1 MKLKTL
7 AKLTLTVLA
16 AAALCLAVSAKEPV
30 SVGKPV
36 TVSSFQSGN
45 IAANINDGD
54 DDTRWCASDSVYPQE
69 IVIDLEGW
77 YDLSDAD
84 IYFHRPDWDKD
95 RHYSFKL
102 FGSSD
107 GESYS
112 LLDGG
117 DFSANE
123 SAERRLVFTLGGTA
137 RYVKLEMYSCSSS
150 SGWASVSEMTLYG
163 TPGGEQRRNGWRRRR
178 RFPGSYGRFRAQAVF
193 IAFSPRKSLRQ
204 ALERSNSRSRAF
216 VGFVGIRPRKIG
228 RAGSHGDLHGTSGR
242 RGSGRNIGDEKS
254 LCQKQ

>member
-117 DFSANE
+117 DFSANRE
-123 SAERRLVFTLGGTA
+123 CRTQTRLH
-137 RYVKLEMYSCSSS
+137 
-150 SGWASVSEMTLYG
+150 
-163 TPGGEQRRNGWRRRR
+163 PWR
-178 RFPGSYGRFRAQAVF
+178 
-193 IAFSPRKSLRQ
+193 
-204 ALERSNSRSRAF
+204 
-216 VGFVGIRPRKIG
+216 
-228 RAGSHGDLHGTSGR
+228 HGTLR
-242 RGSGRNIGDEKS
+242 EA
-254 LCQKQ
+254 